1 MNYYWIANAFIIR
14 KRKRKKNSEKHLQN
28 PQGETLPLNYQ
39 DRTFK

>member
-1 MNYYWIANAFIIR
+1 MNLLFE
-14 KRKRKKNSEKHLQN
+14 KGKEKKNSEKHLQN